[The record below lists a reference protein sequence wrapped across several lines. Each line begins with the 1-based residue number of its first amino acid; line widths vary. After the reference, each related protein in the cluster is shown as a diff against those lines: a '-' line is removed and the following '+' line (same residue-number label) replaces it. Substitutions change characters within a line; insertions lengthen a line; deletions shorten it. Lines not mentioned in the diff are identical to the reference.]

1 MLVWGAGQ
9 LCEGNAM
16 RDKTTF
22 DAVEPLVRVS
32 VTEQVFDALYNRI
45 LSLELPP
52 KAKLS
57 EAEVSKQLNVSRQ
70 SVRDAFYRLS
80 VLGFLVIR
88 PQRATI
94 VSQISANEVYRAR
107 YLRTAIEIENITQ
120 ACKIMGP
127 GDWNALQLIIDQQE
141 MAIKSGENEEFHTLD
156 NAFHRAICDRSGVP
170 YAWDA
175 IQENKVHTDR
185 VRFLA
190 LAFSAQDS
198 LTDHIAILDGLRAR
212 DVDAATSAVRTHL
225 SRIEGAI
232 AQLREQNHEWFDDQ

>member
-1 MLVWGAGQ
+1 
-9 LCEGNAM
+9 M

-22 DAVEPLVRVS
+22 GAVEPLVRVS
-32 VTEQVFDALYNRI
+32 VTEQVFEALHNRI

-107 YLRTAIEIENITQ
+107 YIRTAIEIENIRQ
-120 ACKIMGP
+120 ACRIMGP
-127 GDWNALQLIIDQQE
+127 GDWNELQSIIDQQE
-141 MAIKSGENEEFHTLD
+141 TAITSGDNEAFHELD
-156 NAFHRAICDRSGVP
+156 NGFHRAICERAGVP

-185 VRFLA
+185 VRFLS
-190 LAFSAQDS
+190 LAFSARDS
-198 LTDHIAILDGLRAR
+198 LNDHIQILDGLRAR
-212 DVDAATSAVRTHL
+212 DVDAATQAVRAHL
-225 SRIEGAI
+225 SRIEGAV
-232 AQLREQNHEWFDDQ
+232 AQLREQNHEWFDDL

>member
-1 MLVWGAGQ
+1 
-9 LCEGNAM
+9 M